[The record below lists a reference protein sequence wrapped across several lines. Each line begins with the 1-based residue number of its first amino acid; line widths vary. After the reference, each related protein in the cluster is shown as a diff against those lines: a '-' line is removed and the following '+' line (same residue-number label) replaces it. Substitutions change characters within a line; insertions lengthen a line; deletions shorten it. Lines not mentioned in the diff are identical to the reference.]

1 MPAQTRVITQSG
13 RSVFSNGKLV
23 GNYADEAAAKAAAAE
38 FSGGQNNVMGDTGGA
53 TLRATRNPSKTQQ
66 STQTNPNLAA
76 EQKALQDTLANSQL
90 APGTDVPKLLEESPG
105 TRQLVEESIAIQT
118 GKNKKPRAIL
128 SSDAA
133 AESATQQI
141 NQAVKPPEKTPG
153 TTAPTTPT
161 TGTST
166 DPFASVS
173 AKTPEEEQV
182 IAEYKNAFQQRQGEY
197 DSIIATLEQQKQNAA
212 TEEAQAI
219 ADVQSLYARRKQDQD
234 RVNYNALQTQ
244 KIIGARSGRQR
255 YATEIQTGILAA
267 EESAGIARITE
278 LDRQENSLVNQIKV
292 AADSNEIA
300 LALQLSQ
307 TKLQKHAEKMQEIDK
322 LRQIS
327 QEFEQKRLEQAKQV
341 LELKKYEQDNASRTL
356 DALVA
361 SGRTIEDIPQEYL
374 SELDL
379 KSGFIPGTS
388 ANILEVAQ
396 GERERAS
403 IKDEKELF
411 KLDLELMQGVGN
423 ILDNTDI
430 GTRVQ
435 IGGVVYFGRSTDGI
449 EIGEDGRGR
458 RFITKN
464 DGSVVIEDLG
474 LIKPPEANEEIREFD
489 GSLWVIDKDTKK
501 ATLIVSDFD
510 TGGSEAGVTQS
521 QRTNWSQELP
531 EGTDFNWKDP
541 RGGNFTGQCGEFIR
555 WITDGALT
563 VGDSLASK
571 IAKTDK
577 TIGTDQNPVQVGD
590 VIVMNT
596 GSQYGHI
603 AVVNGIYENDPNG
616 IKTYGLTEA
625 NANLDGK
632 ITHSRTVAADNS
644 NIRGFARAPLR
655 PEFQIGSDTPTFSSE
670 TGERLQGPVTS
681 RPLSRDESDITETV
695 NAYLNDYLSGSL
707 PISSIQGGN
716 TQETAKLRAEVQKEA
731 ERVRSEFKDSP
742 YVKAAKKLPGA
753 LPPSERKAV
762 EGNILTAISQGDTEA
777 AKGYLTEAIYQASDA
792 EQKKRLDS
800 YTNLISAVSSIQ
812 EDLDAFEAA
821 GGNTGFFKGKIENI
835 AGKIGTQLD
844 PKLRSI
850 AQRITTNLIQ
860 FRQAY
865 TGAAFSNQESAQYES
880 LLPSTGNVPALNKT
894 ITSALIKEFENA
906 EKTFYRARI
915 GAENY
920 DAIFGA
926 PVVEEEVTVTIPEE
940 RRTALDSI
948 FGNLF

>member
-38 FSGGQNNVMGDTGGA
+38 FSGGQNNIMGDTDGA
-53 TLRATRNPSKTQQ
+53 TLRATRSPSKTQQ
-66 STQTNPNLAA
+66 TSPTTNPNLAA

-133 AESATQQI
+133 ADSATNTI
-141 NQAVKPPEKTPG
+141 NQAIKPPEKAPG

-161 TGTST
+161 TSTSA

-182 IAEYKNAFQQRQGEY
+182 IAEYKNAFQQRQSEY
-197 DSIIATLEQQKQNAA
+197 DSIISTLEQQKQNAA

-234 RVNYNALQTQ
+234 RVNFSALQTQ
-244 KIIGARSGRQR
+244 KILGARSGRQR

-267 EESAGIARITE
+267 EESAGVARITE

-292 AADSNEIA
+292 AADSNDIA

-327 QEFEQKRLEQAKQV
+327 QEFEQSRLEKAKQV

-361 SGRTIEDIPQEYL
+361 SGRTIEDIPPEYL
-374 SELDL
+374 ADLDVR
-379 KSGFIPGTS
+379 SGFIPGTS
-388 ANILEVAQ
+388 AGILEVAE
-396 GERERAS
+396 GERARAS
-403 IKDEKELF
+403 IKDEKELQ
-411 KLDLELMQGVGN
+411 KLDLEIMQGLGS
-423 ILDNTDI
+423 LMDKTAL
-430 GTRVQ
+430 GTVFEF
-435 IGGVVYFGRSTDGI
+435 GGSVFFGRSTDGI
-449 EIGEDGRGR
+449 EIGEDGHGR
-458 RFITKN
+458 RFITNN
-464 DGSVVIEDLG
+464 DGSVTIEDLG
-474 LIKPPEANEEIREFD
+474 IIKPPEANEEIREFD

-521 QRTNWSQELP
+521 QRTKWSQELP

-563 VGDSLASK
+563 VGNSLEEKEVIIDEK
-571 IAKTDK
+571 IGKTK
-577 TIGTDQNPVQVGD
+577 PVQEGD
-590 VIVMNT
+590 VIVMAT
-596 GSQYGHI
+596 GSQNGHI
-603 AVVNGIYENDPNG
+603 GVVNYIFTDPNG
-616 IKTYGLTEA
+616 VLTYGLTEA

-632 ITHSRTVAADNS
+632 ITHSRTVSADNS

-655 PEFQIGSDTPTFSSE
+655 PEFQVGSDTPTFSSE
-670 TGERLQGPVTS
+670 TGERLQGPVTGT
-681 RPLSRDESDITETV
+681 PLTKKEEQPSLSAEENLKLRNSISSSPEGKKLIGSDSLVRAIDTYKALVEKYNTAKTLPFGLGSLDPIEKRELAAAYTNLATAMKEAYSLGALDEGVTRLV
-695 NAYLNDYLSGSL
+695 NAGIKDLSKSNFVGQFFDASAIKTQADILSDQVKADALDAYEDLVAYEPSLAENQYLSSL
-707 PISSIQGGN
+707 VQPYKSGGN
-716 TQETAKLRAEVQKEA
+716 TETIKVK
-731 ERVRSEFKDSP
+731 VRE
-742 YVKAAKKLPGA
+742 
-753 LPPSERKAV
+753 
-762 EGNILTAISQGDTEA
+762 
-777 AKGYLTEAIYQASDA
+777 
-792 EQKKRLDS
+792 
-800 YTNLISAVSSIQ
+800 
-812 EDLDAFEAA
+812 
-821 GGNTGFFKGKIENI
+821 TGQV
-835 AGKIGTQLD
+835 GT
-844 PKLRSI
+844 
-850 AQRITTNLIQ
+850 
-860 FRQAY
+860 
-865 TGAAFSNQESAQYES
+865 
-880 LLPSTGNVPALNKT
+880 VPAN
-894 ITSALIKEFENA
+894 EFDESIY
-906 EKTFYRARI
+906 EKI
-915 GAENY
+915 
-920 DAIFGA
+920 
-926 PVVEEEVTVTIPEE
+926 
-940 RRTALDSI
+940 
-948 FGNLF
+948 